1 MSYAVKARRN
11 GLVSLDAELE
21 SIKDPFLKRTL
32 TLAVDGTH
40 PSELRQTMEMEMDRE
55 ADKEE
60 LIPKVFEAAGGF
72 APTIGILGAVIGL
85 IQVMQ
90 RLQNINEV
98 GTGIAV
104 AFVATIYGVGSAN
117 IFFLPW
123 AGRMKMTMRRKQ
135 VLRELIL
142 DGVISIVERAN
153 PRILEAKLSVYR
165 TRPAPAETKRAG
177 GAMRRRRRSEENAHA
192 ERWLVSYA
200 DFMTL
205 LFALFVVLFASSYQ
219 DKRTVQR
226 VSSAVKNGFQ
236 NVGTYLQS
244 DGMQENSSSN
254 LSRIGSAASG
264 NPGIDVAE
272 LQRKLTKALGKEIE
286 RQEVDLRMTP
296 EGFVISLHELGFF
309 NSGEARLL
317 PGAADKIKRIAAVL
331 MQYGLDMRVEGHSD
345 NVPIHNA
352 AFASNWDL
360 STARAMAVAM
370 MLIDEAGFD
379 PRRMSIAGYGEY
391 HPTASNDTPEGR
403 RANRRVDIV
412 VVSVSKAVPAKTP

>member
-1 MSYAVKARRN
+1 
-11 GLVSLDAELE
+11 
-21 SIKDPFLKRTL
+21 
-32 TLAVDGTH
+32 
-40 PSELRQTMEMEMDRE
+40 
-55 ADKEE
+55 
-60 LIPKVFEAAGGF
+60 
-72 APTIGILGAVIGL
+72 
-85 IQVMQ
+85 
-90 RLQNINEV
+90 
-98 GTGIAV
+98 
-104 AFVATIYGVGSAN
+104 
-117 IFFLPW
+117 
-123 AGRMKMTMRRKQ
+123 
-135 VLRELIL
+135 
-142 DGVISIVERAN
+142 
-153 PRILEAKLSVYR
+153 
-165 TRPAPAETKRAG
+165 
-177 GAMRRRRRSEENAHA
+177 MRRRRRSEENAHA

-331 MQYGLDMRVEGHSD
+331 VQYGLDMRVEGHSD
-345 NVPIHNA
+345 DVPIHNA
-352 AFASNWDL
+352 EFASNWDL
-360 STARAMAVAM
+360 STARATAVAM
-370 MLIDEAGFD
+370 MLLNEAGVD
-379 PRRMSIAGYGEY
+379 PKKIAIAGYGQY
-391 HPTASNDTPEGR
+391 HPNASNDTPEGR

-412 VVSVSKAVPAKTP
+412 VVSSFHPPELNSK